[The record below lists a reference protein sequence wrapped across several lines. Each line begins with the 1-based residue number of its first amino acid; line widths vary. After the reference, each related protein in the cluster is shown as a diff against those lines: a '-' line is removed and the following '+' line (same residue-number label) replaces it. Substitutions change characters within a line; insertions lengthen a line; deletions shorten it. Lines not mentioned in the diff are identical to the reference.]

1 MSGQVFY
8 LFFLSFKFQID
19 LQLNNLRK
27 FERDPHPLPSF
38 LSPLWKPT
46 CVFQVLPFL
55 LDPATQLLFLWTVW
69 ISQWTPSIGV
79 MGCVQSSEQAGDRSN
94 LTRAVDPR
102 LPFENYRQLYN
113 LKNSWKAIARK
124 LEDMAKSN
132 LLRYSK
138 FLATRRAIL

>member
-1 MSGQVFY
+1 
-8 LFFLSFKFQID
+8 
-19 LQLNNLRK
+19 
-27 FERDPHPLPSF
+27 
-38 LSPLWKPT
+38 
-46 CVFQVLPFL
+46 
-55 LDPATQLLFLWTVW
+55 
-69 ISQWTPSIGV
+69 

-138 FLATRRAIL
+138 FLYNLKNSWKAIARKLEDMAKSNLLRYSKFLATRRAIL